1 MLKEKLFQYNQQQ
14 DEACRKKR
22 VLSNRQKMIV
32 GKNKGAHMGKH
43 IEQTDLTRQSI
54 VDAFWIIAKTEGN
67 AMITVSAV
75 AKKAGVNRSTFYEY
89 FSDMDGLIDSVETA
103 LTDELKELIGALYMK
118 YNLNCSHRDL
128 AKALIPYYE
137 RLTILL
143 KRDTARRFLFRIQ
156 KEAVDLFSKVTVNPD
171 PMIEYEIAYMVS
183 AFTGLLLYREETGRK
198 IDEDT
203 FTELFH
209 TLSIRGL
216 SAQCTNAD
224 ILL

>member
-1 MLKEKLFQYNQQQ
+1 
-14 DEACRKKR
+14 
-22 VLSNRQKMIV
+22 
-32 GKNKGAHMGKH
+32 MGKH
-43 IEQTDLTRQSI
+43 TEQTDLTRQSI
-54 VDAFWIIAKTEGN
+54 IDAFWILAKNGN
-67 AMITVSAV
+67 VRITASAV
-75 AKKAGVNRSTFYEY
+75 AEKAGVNRSTFYEY
-89 FSDMDGLIDSVETA
+89 FPDMDGLVDHIERI
-103 LTDELKELIGALYMK
+103 LIEELKELIGALYIK

-143 KRDTARRFLFRIQ
+143 KRDSARRFLFRIQ
-156 KEAVDLFSKVTVNPD
+156 KEAVDLFGKVTVNPD
-171 PMIEYEIAYMVS
+171 PMIEYEIAYVVS
-183 AFTGLLLYREETGRK
+183 AFTGLLLYWEETGRK